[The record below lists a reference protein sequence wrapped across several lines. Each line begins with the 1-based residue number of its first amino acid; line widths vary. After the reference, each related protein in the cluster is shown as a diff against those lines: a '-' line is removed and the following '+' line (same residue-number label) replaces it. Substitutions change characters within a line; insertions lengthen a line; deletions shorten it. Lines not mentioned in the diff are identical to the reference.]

1 MTMRYDYI
9 ESLAHNQLRSIR
21 QFAITCGLNAQ
32 IFYMLKY
39 RTKKLSSNALEK
51 ISKETG
57 INIHTLKQKNEE
69 LPEWALK
76 EH

>member
-1 MTMRYDYI
+1 
-9 ESLAHNQLRSIR
+9 
-21 QFAITCGLNAQ
+21 
-32 IFYMLKY
+32 MLKY

-76 EH
+76 EN